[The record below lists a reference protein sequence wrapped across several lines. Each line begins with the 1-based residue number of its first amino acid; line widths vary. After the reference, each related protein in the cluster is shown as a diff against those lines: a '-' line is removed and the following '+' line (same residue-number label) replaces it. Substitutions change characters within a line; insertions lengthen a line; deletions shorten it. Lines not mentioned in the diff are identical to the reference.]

1 MGLAAARKALQDD
14 AKIWDTTSADLR
26 TAANAAS
33 VLSASTMNPS
43 SPAAETG
50 FLESYRTAQALVVE
64 LLTQGANATAKM
76 AGTLNHV
83 DGLFRDND
91 EATAAQLAGGWTA
104 KER

>member
-14 AKIWDTTSADLR
+14 AKTWETTSADLR

-43 SPAAETG
+43 SPAVETG
-50 FLESYRTAQALVVE
+50 FLESYRTAQTLVVE
-64 LLTQGANATAKM
+64 LLTQGANTTAKM

-83 DGLFRDND
+83 YDLFHDND
-91 EATAAQLAGGWTA
+91 EATAAQLANGWTA